1 MQISAQTTWITSFLW
16 TSIRTRTPVSHVV
29 WCLFPYHSLCV
40 LLTMMQFGDQ
50 TDLLVSRLP
59 PLPSPSLPRPFLSL
73 SLFHSTTSGNQT
85 IGGRC
90 AGAEQKPH
98 QLHLILQS
106 AHYKDSAQ
114 PPTPR
119 QIVASAPVSLRVQP
133 ALLCSCVL
141 SISLTLF
148 SSPCSP
154 GCSAPAPVSFT
165 ASVLPISAL
174 PGFSSSASPW
184 LQPPCLDHPWLFP
197 CCLAC
202 HWLAFAPC

>member
-1 MQISAQTTWITSFLW
+1 MCHLSAIQTI
-16 TSIRTRTPVSHVV
+16 IIK
-29 WCLFPYHSLCV
+29 
-40 LLTMMQFGDQ
+40 
-50 TDLLVSRLP
+50 VSRPP
-59 PLPSPSLPRPFLSL
+59 PLPSLSLPRPFLSL

-154 GCSAPAPVSFT
+154 GCSAPAPVSLTASALFHCLGFWLGSTFQPPWSCSAVSRLPRYLRSPRLLQLGFPLAT
-165 ASVLPISAL
+165 ASVLGSPLAL
-174 PGFSSSASPW
+174 PLLLGR
-184 LQPPCLDHPWLFP
+184 
-197 CCLAC
+197 
-202 HWLAFAPC
+202 LAFAPC